1 MAKKDPDSIPQSGKG
16 TNADRGS
23 KSPLEIRRG
32 SADPTD
38 VDDSKLNLDFGE
50 RHDYDYY
57 FEPTAPISG
66 SGKEAT

>member
-1 MAKKDPDSIPQSGKG
+1 MPSKSNVPQSGKG

-32 SADPTD
+32 SGDPSD
-38 VDDSKLNLDFGE
+38 VDDTPLNLEFSE

-57 FEPTAPISG
+57 FEPTPPISETG
-66 SGKEAT
+66 GGEGH